1 MLRRRAGRRWTGR
14 GCTHLDL
21 TQREEGRVLLH
32 GLADQARRLRFSLR
46 LDDGALLLL
55 RGLLHLQGN
64 RVTSLAEPPFQLLPT
79 VPVPPPPPTHTSPP
93 PPPHARSPALPPIFC
108 ACTVQPAPRAGAY
121 YELGPLRFLLRHLL
135 GLHCCRVLLAER
147 QLQQAGHQQRRRGL
161 QAADSHR
168 HTAAAPPQLRR
179 DRQHRSRGGVVWR
192 GQHTRLQPCSCPP
205 TCVMDTSSRMMPK

>member
-1 MLRRRAGRRWTGR
+1 MHAMLRRRAGRRWTGR

-79 VPVPPPPPTHTSPP
+79 VPVPPPPPHTHITTTTP
-93 PPPHARSPALPPIFC
+93 
-108 ACTVQPAPRAGAY
+108 ACTQPGSAP
-121 YELGPLRFLLRHLL
+121 HLL
-135 GLHCCRVLLAER
+135 CM
-147 QLQQAGHQQRRRGL
+147 
-161 QAADSHR
+161 
-168 HTAAAPPQLRR
+168 
-179 DRQHRSRGGVVWR
+179 HRSASPQSGC
-192 GQHTRLQPCSCPP
+192 LL
-205 TCVMDTSSRMMPK
+205 